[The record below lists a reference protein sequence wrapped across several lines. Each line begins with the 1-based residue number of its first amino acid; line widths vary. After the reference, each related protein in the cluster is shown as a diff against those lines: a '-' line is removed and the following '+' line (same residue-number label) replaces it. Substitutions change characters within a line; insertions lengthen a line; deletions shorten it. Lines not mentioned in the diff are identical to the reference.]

1 MEIIPIAN
9 SPQFGNE
16 PFDLL
21 LCFLIGLCLRVS
33 SGVRKRKRKASYVL
47 PGWHIS
53 NNGGIKE
60 PCTGGGGGEVHDMN
74 KKPNILLFHVGT
86 WFSLKFWREQH
97 SGFCPPFSFFR
108 AGSWIISRL
117 AGSSPEVSAFL
128 FTRTGI
134 GLKNPAQSNCG
145 FEVTHI
151 TDGAVNIAPTSLG
164 AFLHRSSWRKKK
176 GGKKC
181 YLSQSF
187 H

>member
-1 MEIIPIAN
+1 MAN
-9 SPQFGNE
+9 SRQFRNE

-21 LCFLIGLCLRVS
+21 FCFLMGLFKCPV
-33 SGVRKRKRKASYVL
+33 GWEKERKKKPLMCSQYGTSATMEEL
-47 PGWHIS
+47 KNP
-53 NNGGIKE
+53 
-60 PCTGGGGGEVHDMN
+60 TLAGGEKVHDMN

-86 WFSLKFWREQH
+86 WFSLKFWREQR
-97 SGFCPPFSFFR
+97 SLFCPAFSFFR

-151 TDGAVNIAPTSLG
+151 TDGAVNIAPTSLR
-164 AFLHRSSWRKKK
+164 AFLYRSSWRKKK
-176 GGKKC
+176 KKRH
-181 YLSQSF
+181 LSQSF

>member
-1 MEIIPIAN
+1 
-9 SPQFGNE
+9 
-16 PFDLL
+16 
-21 LCFLIGLCLRVS
+21 
-33 SGVRKRKRKASYVL
+33 
-47 PGWHIS
+47 
-53 NNGGIKE
+53 
-60 PCTGGGGGEVHDMN
+60 MN
-74 KKPNILLFHVGT
+74 KKPNIPLFHVGT

-176 GGKKC
+176 GGKNVICRKVFIKRC
-181 YLSQSF
+181 QPSIDPAITHAITLIILLCLICVMWEQTVGAPPVGCTPLQRLLSTIWTHVSRIL
-187 H
+187 